1 MTKIE
6 LDQFRTIFQSEFSE
20 MEFGFKQGIL
30 LILGLAIALPRVS
43 KLLFGTGGSLT
54 TDLTKEITDNCAD
67 NLFSISGQELNLL
80 MRVFLLSWKVI
91 TNSVCK
97 ICESNSSKLLLD

>member
-1 MTKIE
+1 
-6 LDQFRTIFQSEFSE
+6 
-20 MEFGFKQGIL
+20 MEFGLKHGIV
-30 LILGLAIALPRVS
+30 LIFGLVIALPRVS
-43 KLLFGTGGSLT
+43 KLLFGTWGSLT
-54 TDLTKEITDNCAD
+54 TDLTKEITDNFAD
-67 NLFSISGQELNLL
+67 NLFSISGKELNLL